1 MRSQALFALLATWA
15 WSTAA
20 APAAEQAPRPSR
32 PGLRLI
38 KTSPEDHGKWVTEE
52 QKIEFRTK
60 SINFIDITDITVCLV
75 PGENRVLSPRSP
87 DSQTIG

>member
-1 MRSQALFALLATWA
+1 MRSQVLFALLASWA
-15 WSTAA
+15 WSAAA

-52 QKIEFRTK
+52 QKIDFRTK
-60 SINFIDITDITVCLV
+60 GIKFIDITDITVCLG
-75 PGENRVLSPRSP
+75 PGESPVATQS
-87 DSQTIG
+87 